1 MIKIIGGAG
10 FVGSHLQDILNS
22 DFQVLDKII
31 KKNTTINGFD
41 FCDITQEETLKNYI
55 YSEDYVVLLAAEH
68 KDNVKPI
75 SKYYE
80 TNVQGTKN
88 VLKIMDEV
96 GCQKLIFTSSVAI
109 YGLNKIN
116 PKEEFIP
123 DPFNHYGKSKLEA
136 EKIIHEWY
144 MKNPDGKHVTIVR
157 PTVIFG
163 EKNRGNVYNLLNQI
177 CSGRFAVIG
186 NGSNK
191 KSMAYVGN
199 VVNFIDYTINNSK
212 PSYEVYN
219 YTDTPD
225 LSMNELVSFVQNE
238 LSLKLPSIKIPVLLG
253 DFFAM
258 ILDLISIIFRVE
270 FPVSYVRVKKFI
282 ATTQF
287 DSSKIRSSKWKAPF
301 SLKKGLKR
309 TIKYEFIDERS
320 DSDKVFYTE

>member
-1 MIKIIGGAG
+1 M
-10 FVGSHLQDILNS
+10 
-22 DFQVLDKII
+22 
-31 KKNTTINGFD
+31 
-41 FCDITQEETLKNYI
+41 
-55 YSEDYVVLLAAEH
+55 LAAEH

-199 VVNFIDYTINNSK
+199 VVNFLI
-212 PSYEVYN
+212 
-219 YTDTPD
+219 
-225 LSMNELVSFVQNE
+225 
-238 LSLKLPSIKIPVLLG
+238 
-253 DFFAM
+253 
-258 ILDLISIIFRVE
+258 IL
-270 FPVSYVRVKKFI
+270 
-282 ATTQF
+282 
-287 DSSKIRSSKWKAPF
+287 
-301 SLKKGLKR
+301 
-309 TIKYEFIDERS
+309 
-320 DSDKVFYTE
+320 